1 MLVQIKDAPG
11 YFKDTDTGAI
21 INTDDD
27 SYKSFLAQRESAK
40 RNRDL
45 CKRMNDVENDLRDIK
60 NLLLQIVHRNN

>member
-27 SYKSFLAQRESAK
+27 GYKSFIAQREASK
-40 RNRDL
+40 RSRDL
-45 CKRMNDVENDLRDIK
+45 CKRMNDVEGELRDIK
-60 NLLLQIVHRNN
+60 TLLLQIVHRNN